1 MNSLNEIQKRKINTR
16 LYPIYKTISWDLLFY
31 YSIIYL
37 FLTQTKNFSPSQ
49 VLLGEAFF
57 TASCLAVQIPVGILV
72 NKFGKRNSLVFGNI
86 CLTIF
91 TIILLFS
98 KSFAQV
104 LIAFFLDALG
114 YVIKGV
120 CETNILYDSL
130 PSGKKRGSLYAMID
144 GTAISRYYIIDAVTS
159 LIAGFAYVL
168 NPYIPIVLCLIANI
182 ISTYLSTKFKSL
194 KTTQKEEKNNTI
206 KIYYQDFKESLKF
219 VINSKR
225 ILFLL
230 IYFGL
235 ILGLIYNLTTFRSGV
250 LKQINIPE
258 QYFGVIF
265 ALGQIFAAIC
275 ANINKKIHKRF
286 RSFRENV

>member
-57 TASCLAVQIPVGILV
+57 TASCLAVQIPVGLLV
-72 NKFGKRNSLVFGNI
+72 NKFGKRNSLIFGNV

-98 KSFAQV
+98 KSFEQV

-120 CETNILYDSL
+120 S
-130 PSGKKRGSLYAMID
+130 
-144 GTAISRYYIIDAVTS
+144 
-159 LIAGFAYVL
+159 
-168 NPYIPIVLCLIANI
+168 
-182 ISTYLSTKFKSL
+182 
-194 KTTQKEEKNNTI
+194 
-206 KIYYQDFKESLKF
+206 
-219 VINSKR
+219 
-225 ILFLL
+225 
-230 IYFGL
+230 
-235 ILGLIYNLTTFRSGV
+235 
-250 LKQINIPE
+250 
-258 QYFGVIF
+258 
-265 ALGQIFAAIC
+265 
-275 ANINKKIHKRF
+275 
-286 RSFRENV
+286 